1 MIATIQND
9 GEGIK
14 RRGLT
19 AVAKLGFT
27 PATAVLLLTA
37 VKSLRATVR
46 NS

>member
-1 MIATIQND
+1 MLATIQND

-27 PATAVLLLTA
+27 PGTAVLLLT
-37 VKSLRATVR
+37 VVILGS
-46 NS
+46 NY